1 MKREHRLEEEH
12 ADIEY
17 QIRVLMS
24 KAETLRTDDEKL
36 SEERLIQVKIKN
48 HSIFQL
54 IIVSNFFF
62 LAPHGNCCT
71 TKRNCRLFGNGPFE
85 GA

>member
-36 SEERLIQVKIKN
+36 SEERLIQVTEKWPMDDY
-48 HSIFQL
+48 F
-54 IIVSNFFF
+54 
-62 LAPHGNCCT
+62 
-71 TKRNCRLFGNGPFE
+71 TKYVIDQPFR
-85 GA
+85 